1 MLCVPK
7 VTPHHP
13 SSLAFGFFA
22 TLFSARLTSRGDSVS
37 LARGSTPHVKRSPCA
52 PAAQAAPTV
61 ARRGR
66 AANAGVVATR
76 LESSQGRAMLS
87 QLSTVFARTAEDEV
101 IDEDKKT
108 RLMER
113 RLARGTA
120 RRHRSPG
127 CPSVPM
133 CRVEAK
139 AAA

>member
-1 MLCVPK
+1 MRRPRR
-7 VTPHHP
+7 P
-13 SSLAFGFFA
+13 
-22 TLFSARLTSRGDSVS
+22 
-37 LARGSTPHVKRSPCA
+37 
-52 PAAQAAPTV
+52 PTV

-87 QLSTVFARTAEDEV
+87 KLSTVFARTAEDEV

-120 RRHRSPG
+120 HGLSPA
-127 CPSVPM
+127 
-133 CRVEAK
+133 EAGSMI
-139 AAA
+139 